1 MKALDVYSHDTIT
14 CHLSQTVGY
23 EMEAM
28 HIHDVYEIYMALSD
42 QVRFF
47 VNNGMY
53 LLEKGD
59 VILLTKTTCTKS
71 AYRRKSYTAGTSSY
85 SPPDVFCAQLGNAKS
100 LLGCFDM
107 ESGSSRLLKLT
118 DDEQARFLSLAR
130 DLEQEENE
138 PDFPEIGRW
147 LNLGQLLLLLSR
159 IQNRCAKDGP
169 PKNAGHF
176 LHIQKVLQYIDE
188 HYTDPI
194 SLDALGAYC
203 FLNKSY
209 LCRLFK
215 RETGFHIHDYIVYR
229 RPVPGHVLA
238 ARRRKRQQSRP
249 ALRIQQRHVFYHG
262 ISPATGHDAL
272 SIRQKIQ
279 SQPKNGTDIDLIKK
293 QPTQREPDP
302 LPCRLS
308 PFIRLT
314 SAIQPA
320 GFRP

>member
-14 CHLSQTVGY
+14 CHLSQTIGY

-59 VILLTKTTCTKS
+59 VILFNKNDLHKVS
-71 AYRRKSYTAGTSSY
+71 VPPQELY
-85 SPPDVFCAQLGNAKS
+85 SRYIITFPPDVFCAQLGNAKS

-169 PKNAGHF
+169 PNNAGHF

-229 RPVPGHVLA
+229 RLSQAMSLLRGGESVNKA
-238 ARRRKRQQSRP
+238 ARLSGFSSDTFFITVFRQQLGMTP
-249 ALRIQQRHVFYHG
+249 YQYAKKFKV
-262 ISPATGHDAL
+262 SPKT
-272 SIRQKIQ
+272 
-279 SQPKNGTDIDLIKK
+279 T
-293 QPTQREPDP
+293 
-302 LPCRLS
+302 
-308 PFIRLT
+308 LT
-314 SAIQPA
+314 SIS
-320 GFRP
+320 